1 MQNDNQRGR
10 WPQRGGGLPFFR
22 YIPRKIH
29 LFLAIFCFS
38 GLFLYAAGTGQRF
51 TDGNQLFLLRFSLLT
66 GLLLALCSLCGAAG
80 QIWSLVRLPRSGG
93 FLFLLCMLL
102 GTAAGA
108 GAAIFASLVITA
120 AGGNMP

>member
-1 MQNDNQRGR
+1 MQNDNQRGSG
-10 WPQRGGGLPFFR
+10 PQKGGGLPFLR
-22 YIPRKIH
+22 HISQRIN
-29 LFLAIFCFS
+29 LFPAIFCFL

-66 GLLLALCSLCGAAG
+66 GLLLALCSLCGAIG
-80 QIWSLVRLPRSGG
+80 QIWSLVRLPRFGG
-93 FLFLLCMLL
+93 FLSLLFMLL